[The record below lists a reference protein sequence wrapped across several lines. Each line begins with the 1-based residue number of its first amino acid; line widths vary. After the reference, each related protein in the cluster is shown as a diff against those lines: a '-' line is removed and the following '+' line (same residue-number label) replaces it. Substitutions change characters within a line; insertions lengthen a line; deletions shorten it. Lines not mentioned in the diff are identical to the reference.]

1 MSFLQSVGDESR
13 RVQGRLLY
21 PVDDPGER
29 LEYTGDLCHRLP
41 WGNGTMIWT
50 HGATY
55 QGQWIEGKRSGFG
68 LYTYNPDLLDAELN
82 EEDDDF
88 LVSVPVHDLDFSEND
103 RSLNEIPDSSD
114 HESVKEKY
122 TMEQIHTRLFRMKPT
137 EGNNFI

>member
-1 MSFLQSVGDESR
+1 MVSTSICSIV
-13 RVQGRLLY
+13 
-21 PVDDPGER
+21 
-29 LEYTGDLCHRLP
+29 TGSQLSLP
-41 WGNGTMIWT
+41 
-50 HGATY
+50 
-55 QGQWIEGKRSGFG
+55 
-68 LYTYNPDLLDAELN
+68 PDLLDAELN

-88 LVSVPVHDLDFSEND
+88 LVSAPVHDLDFSEND